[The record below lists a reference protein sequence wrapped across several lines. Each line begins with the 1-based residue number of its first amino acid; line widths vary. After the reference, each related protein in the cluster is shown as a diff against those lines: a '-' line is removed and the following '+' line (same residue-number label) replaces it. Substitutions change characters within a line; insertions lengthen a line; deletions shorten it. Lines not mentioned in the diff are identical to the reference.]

1 MPIDFTLN
9 DNQRRLRREARQFA
23 KDVLSGVPVATRD
36 LPSPIERFVATRR
49 FFERLVAEGYLR
61 KCIPVSVGGDCAGLV
76 DLAILAEEFY
86 TVDPNVS
93 LTMISTMLGLTPLVV
108 GGTPE
113 QRQRFLQPFLA
124 TKGAPL
130 AAFALTEPGGSAN
143 VGSPSPGEG
152 VRTTA
157 RRVGDSWVISGRKQW
172 ISAATGW
179 NGEGADLLTV
189 VCRTDANVE
198 PSRGISI
205 IAVPRPDSGLIFEH
219 AFDTLGHR
227 AHLMPR
233 FRLDAVPVPAGNL
246 LGQEGRGLQLAA
258 ESFAGSAAL
267 VGIFGVALMRA
278 AFQFALSFAKSDR
291 RGGIQQIIQ
300 HQAVGYALA
309 DAKTTIEAAR
319 ALSWHA
325 CRAFDTA
332 APGALELAIHA
343 KVFGSEAA
351 VRVITNLMQVVGVDS
366 YGHELPLAGLL
377 QDAMALPLFAGGNIG
392 VRRRQLHALMLDPAY
407 DDLAT
412 LDGACLTETAPSV
425 KRAVDE
431 IHSAG
436 CLLFA

>member
-9 DNQRRLRREARQFA
+9 DNQQRLRREARQFA
-23 KDVLSGVPVATRD
+23 KDVLSGVAVATRD
-36 LPSPIERFVATRR
+36 LPSPIERFVATRP
-49 FFERLVAEGYLR
+49 FYERLVAEGFLR

-93 LTMISTMLGLTPLVV
+93 LTMLSTMLGLTPLVV

-189 VCRTDANVE
+189 VCRTNANVE
-198 PSRGISI
+198 PLRGISI
-205 IAVPRPDSGLIFEH
+205 IAVPRPDSGLIVEH

-227 AHLMPR
+227 AHLTPR
-233 FRLDAVPVPAGNL
+233 FRLDAVPVPTGNL

-267 VGIFGVALMRA
+267 VGILGVALMRA
-278 AFQFALSFAKSDR
+278 AFQFALSFTKSDQ
-291 RGGIQQIIQ
+291 RGGVQQIIH

-351 VRVITNLMQVVGVDS
+351 VRVITDLMRVVGVES

-377 QDAMALPLFAGGNIG
+377 QDAVALPLFAGGNIG

-412 LDGACLTETAPSV
+412 LDGVCLAETAFS
-425 KRAVDE
+425 KE
-431 IHSAG
+431 E
-436 CLLFA
+436 

>member
-36 LPSPIERFVATRR
+36 LPRPIERFVATRP
-49 FFERLVAEGYLR
+49 FYERLVAEGFLR

-76 DLAILAEEFY
+76 YLAIFAEGFY
-86 TVDPNVS
+86 TLD
-93 LTMISTMLGLTPLVV
+93 
-108 GGTPE
+108 
-113 QRQRFLQPFLA
+113 A
-124 TKGAPL
+124 Y
-130 AAFALTEPGGSAN
+130 
-143 VGSPSPGEG
+143 
-152 VRTTA
+152 
-157 RRVGDSWVISGRKQW
+157 
-172 ISAATGW
+172 
-179 NGEGADLLTV
+179 
-189 VCRTDANVE
+189 VCRTDARVE

-233 FRLDAVPVPAGNL
+233 FRLEAVQVPAGNL
-246 LGQEGRGLQLAA
+246 LGQEGGGLQLAA
-258 ESFAGSAAL
+258 QSFAGSAAL

-278 AFQFALSFAKSDR
+278 AFQFALSFAKSER
-291 RGGIQQIIQ
+291 RGGIQEVIQ

-319 ALSWHA
+319 VLSWHA
-325 CRAFDTA
+325 CRAFDAA

-351 VRVITNLMQVVGVDS
+351 VRVITDLLRVCGFDS

-377 QDAMALPLFAGGNIG
+377 QDAVALPLFAGGNIR

-412 LDGACLTETAPSV
+412 LDGICLAETVP
-425 KRAVDE
+425 
-431 IHSAG
+431 
-436 CLLFA
+436 

>member
-9 DNQRRLRREARQFA
+9 DNQQRLRREARQFA
-23 KDVLSGVPVATRD
+23 KDVLSGVAVATRD
-36 LPSPIERFVATRR
+36 LPGPIERFVATRP
-49 FFERLVAEGYLR
+49 FYERLVAEGFLR
-61 KCIPVSVGGDCAGLV
+61 KCIPVSVGGDRAGLV
-76 DLAILAEEFY
+76 DLTILAEEFY

-93 LTMISTMLGLTPLVV
+93 LTMISTMLGLTPVVV

-113 QRQRFLQPFLA
+113 QRQRFLQSFLA

-351 VRVITNLMQVVGVDS
+351 VRVITDLMRVVGVES

-377 QDAMALPLFAGGNIG
+377 QDAVALPLFAGGNIG

-412 LDGACLTETAPSV
+412 LDGVCLAETAFS
-425 KRAVDE
+425 KE
-431 IHSAG
+431 E
-436 CLLFA
+436 

>member
-1 MPIDFTLN
+1 
-9 DNQRRLRREARQFA
+9 
-23 KDVLSGVPVATRD
+23 
-36 LPSPIERFVATRR
+36 
-49 FFERLVAEGYLR
+49 
-61 KCIPVSVGGDCAGLV
+61 VGGDCAGLV
-76 DLAILAEEFY
+76 DVAILAEEFY
-86 TVDPNVS
+86 AVDANVS
-93 LTMISTMLGLTPLVV
+93 LTMLSTVLGLAPLVV

-113 QRQRFLQPFLA
+113 QHRRFLPRFLA
-124 TKGAPL
+124 TTGAPL
-130 AAFALTEPGGSAN
+130 AAFASTEPGGSAN
-143 VGSPSPGEG
+143 LGSPPPGEG

-179 NGEGADLLTV
+179 DGQGADLLTV
-189 VCRTDANVE
+189 VCRTDAEVE

-205 IAVPRPDSGLIFEH
+205 IAVPRPESGLIFEH

-227 AHLMPR
+227 AHLTPR
-233 FRLDAVPVPAGNL
+233 FRLDEVRVPDGNL
-246 LGQEGRGLQLAA
+246 VGREGGGLQLAS
-258 ESFAGSAAL
+258 ESFVGGVAL

-278 AFQFALSFAKSDR
+278 AFQFALSFAKRER

-325 CRAFDTA
+325 CHAIDTA

-351 VRVITNLMQVVGVDS
+351 VRVIADLMRVVGIDS
-366 YGHELPLAGLL
+366 YDHELPLAGLL
-377 QDAMALPLFAGGNIG
+377 QDAIALPLFAGGNIG
-392 VRRRQLHALMLDPAY
+392 VRRRQLHALMLDPTY

-412 LDGACLTETAPSV
+412 LEGLHVAETVP
-425 KRAVDE
+425 
-431 IHSAG
+431 
-436 CLLFA
+436 

>member
-1 MPIDFTLN
+1 MPIDFALG

-23 KDVLSGVPVATRD
+23 EDVLSGVHAASHD
-36 LPSPIERFVATRR
+36 LPGPTERFVATRP
-49 FFERLVAEGYLR
+49 FFERLVAEGFLR

-76 DLAILAEEFY
+76 DVAILAEEFY
-86 TVDPNVS
+86 AVDANVS
-93 LTMISTMLGLTPLVV
+93 LTMLSTVLGLAPLVV

-113 QRQRFLQPFLA
+113 QHRRFLTPFLA
-124 TKGAPL
+124 TTGAPL
-130 AAFALTEPGGSAN
+130 AAFASTEPGGSAN
-143 VGSPSPGEG
+143 SGSPPPGEG

-157 RRVGDSWVISGRKQW
+157 RRVGDSWVISGQKQW

-179 NGEGADLLTV
+179 DGQGADLLTV
-189 VCRTDANVE
+189 VCRTDAEVE

-227 AHLMPR
+227 AHLTPR
-233 FRLDAVPVPAGNL
+233 FRLDEVRVPDGNL
-246 LGQEGRGLQLAA
+246 VGREGGGLQLAS
-258 ESFAGSAAL
+258 ESFVGGVAL

-278 AFQFALSFAKSDR
+278 AFQFALSFAKRER

-325 CRAFDTA
+325 CHAIDTA
-332 APGALELAIHA
+332 APGALELAIQA

-351 VRVITNLMQVVGVDS
+351 VRVIADLMRVVGIDS
-366 YGHELPLAGLL
+366 YDHELPLAGLL
-377 QDAMALPLFAGGNIG
+377 QDAIALPLFAGGNIG
-392 VRRRQLHALMLDPAY
+392 VRRRQLHALMLDPRY
-407 DDLAT
+407 DDRAT
-412 LDGACLTETAPSV
+412 LEGLHVAETVP
-425 KRAVDE
+425 
-431 IHSAG
+431 
-436 CLLFA
+436 

>member
-1 MPIDFTLN
+1 
-9 DNQRRLRREARQFA
+9 
-23 KDVLSGVPVATRD
+23 
-36 LPSPIERFVATRR
+36 
-49 FFERLVAEGYLR
+49 
-61 KCIPVSVGGDCAGLV
+61 
-76 DLAILAEEFY
+76 
-86 TVDPNVS
+86 
-93 LTMISTMLGLTPLVV
+93 MLGLTPLVV

-179 NGEGADLLTV
+179 NGEGANLLTV

-351 VRVITNLMQVVGVDS
+351 VRVITDLMRVVGVES

-377 QDAMALPLFAGGNIG
+377 QDAVALPLFAGGNIG
-392 VRRRQLHALMLDPAY
+392 VRRSQLHALMLDPAY

-412 LDGACLTETAPSV
+412 LDGVCLAETAFSN
-425 KRAVDE
+425 E
-431 IHSAG
+431 E
-436 CLLFA
+436 

>member
-1 MPIDFTLN
+1 MRIDFTLN
-9 DNQRRLRREARQFA
+9 DNQQRLRREARQFA
-23 KDVLSGVPVATRD
+23 KDVLSGVAVATRD
-36 LPSPIERFVATRR
+36 LPSPIERFVATRP
-49 FFERLVAEGYLR
+49 FYERLVAEGFLR

-93 LTMISTMLGLTPLVV
+93 LTMLSTMLGLTPLVV

-113 QRQRFLQPFLA
+113 QRQLFLQPFLA

-205 IAVPRPDSGLIFEH
+205 IAVPRPHGGLIFEH
-219 AFDTLGHR
+219 GFDTLGHR

-325 CRAFDTA
+325 CRSFDTA

-343 KVFGSEAA
+343 KIFGSEAA
-351 VRVITNLMQVVGVDS
+351 VRVITDLMRVVGVES

-377 QDAMALPLFAGGNIG
+377 QDAVALPLFAGGNIG

-412 LDGACLTETAPSV
+412 LDGVCLAETAFS
-425 KRAVDE
+425 KE
-431 IHSAG
+431 E
-436 CLLFA
+436 

>member
-9 DNQRRLRREARQFA
+9 DNQQRLRREARQFA
-23 KDVLSGVPVATRD
+23 KDVLSGVAVATRD
-36 LPSPIERFVATRR
+36 LPSPIERFVATRP
-49 FFERLVAEGYLR
+49 FYERLVAEGFLR

-93 LTMISTMLGLTPLVV
+93 LTMLSTMLGLTPLVV

-157 RRVGDSWVISGRKQW
+157 RRVADSWVISGRKQW

-179 NGEGADLLTV
+179 IGEGADLLTV

-291 RGGIQQIIQ
+291 RGGIHQIIQ
-300 HQAVGYALA
+300 HQAVGYPLA

-325 CRAFDTA
+325 CHAFDTA

-351 VRVITNLMQVVGVDS
+351 VRVITDLMRVVGVES
-366 YGHELPLAGLL
+366 YGHQLPLASLL
-377 QDAMALPLFAGGNIG
+377 QDAVALPLFAGGNIG
-392 VRRRQLHALMLDPAY
+392 VRRRQLQALMLDPAY

-412 LDGACLTETAPSV
+412 LDGVCLAETAFS
-425 KRAVDE
+425 KE
-431 IHSAG
+431 E
-436 CLLFA
+436 

>member
-1 MPIDFTLN
+1 MPIDFALG

-23 KDVLSGVPVATRD
+23 EDVLSGVHAATHD
-36 LPSPIERFVATRR
+36 LPGPTERFVATRP
-49 FFERLVAEGYLR
+49 FFERLVAEGFLR

-76 DLAILAEEFY
+76 DVAILAEEFY
-86 TVDPNVS
+86 AVDANVS
-93 LTMISTMLGLTPLVV
+93 LTMLSTLLGLAPLVV

-113 QRQRFLQPFLA
+113 QHRRFLPPFLA
-124 TKGAPL
+124 TTGAPL
-130 AAFALTEPGGSAN
+130 AAFASTEPGGSAN
-143 VGSPSPGEG
+143 LGSPPPGEG

-179 NGEGADLLTV
+179 DGQGADLLTV
-189 VCRTDANVE
+189 VCRTDAEVE

-227 AHLMPR
+227 AHLTPR
-233 FRLDAVPVPAGNL
+233 FRLDEVRVPDGNL
-246 LGQEGRGLQLAA
+246 VGQEGGGLQLAS
-258 ESFAGSAAL
+258 ESFVGGVAL

-278 AFQFALSFAKSDR
+278 AFQFTLSFAKRER

-325 CRAFDTA
+325 CHATDTA

-351 VRVITNLMQVVGVDS
+351 VRVIADLMRVVGIDR
-366 YGHELPLAGLL
+366 YDHELPLAGLL
-377 QDAMALPLFAGGNIG
+377 QDAIALPLFAGGNIG
-392 VRRRQLHALMLDPAY
+392 VRRRQLHALMLDPTY

-412 LDGACLTETAPSV
+412 LEGLHVAETVP
-425 KRAVDE
+425 
-431 IHSAG
+431 
-436 CLLFA
+436 

>member
-9 DNQRRLRREARQFA
+9 DNQQRLRREARQFA
-23 KDVLSGVPVATRD
+23 KDVLSGVAVATRD
-36 LPSPIERFVATRR
+36 LPSPIERFVATRP
-49 FFERLVAEGYLR
+49 FYERLVAEGFLR

-93 LTMISTMLGLTPLVV
+93 LTMISTMLGLTPVVV

-172 ISAATGW
+172 ISAATAW

-278 AFQFALSFAKSDR
+278 AFQFVLSFAKSDR
-291 RGGIQQIIQ
+291 RGGIHQIIQ

-351 VRVITNLMQVVGVDS
+351 VRVITDLMRVVGVES
-366 YGHELPLAGLL
+366 YGHELPFAGLL
-377 QDAMALPLFAGGNIG
+377 QDAVALPLFAGGNIG

-412 LDGACLTETAPSV
+412 LDGVCLAETAFS
-425 KRAVDE
+425 KE
-431 IHSAG
+431 E
-436 CLLFA
+436 

>member
-9 DNQRRLRREARQFA
+9 DNQQRLRREARQFA
-23 KDVLSGVPVATRD
+23 KDILSGVAVATRD
-36 LPSPIERFVATRR
+36 LPSPIERFVATRP
-49 FFERLVAEGYLR
+49 FYERLVAEGFLR
-61 KCIPVSVGGDCAGLV
+61 KCVPVSVGGDCAGLV

-93 LTMISTMLGLTPLVV
+93 LTMLSTMLGLTPLVV

-189 VCRTDANVE
+189 VCRTDTNVE
-198 PSRGISI
+198 PLRGISI
-205 IAVPRPDSGLIFEH
+205 IAVPRPDSGLIVEH

-325 CRAFDTA
+325 CLAFDTA

-351 VRVITNLMQVVGVDS
+351 VRVITDLMRVVGVES

-377 QDAMALPLFAGGNIG
+377 QDAVALPLFAGGNIG

-412 LDGACLTETAPSV
+412 LDGVCLAETAFS
-425 KRAVDE
+425 KE
-431 IHSAG
+431 E
-436 CLLFA
+436 

>member
-9 DNQRRLRREARQFA
+9 DNQQRLRREARQFA
-23 KDVLSGVPVATRD
+23 KDVLSGVAVATRD
-36 LPSPIERFVATRR
+36 LPSPIERFVATRP
-49 FFERLVAEGYLR
+49 FYERLVAEGFLR

-93 LTMISTMLGLTPLVV
+93 LTMISTMLGLTPVVV

-172 ISAATGW
+172 ISAATAW

-205 IAVPRPDSGLIFEH
+205 IAVPRPDRGLIFEH

-300 HQAVGYALA
+300 HQAVGYSLA

-351 VRVITNLMQVVGVDS
+351 VRVITDLMRVVGVES

-377 QDAMALPLFAGGNIG
+377 QDAVALPLFAGGNIG

-412 LDGACLTETAPSV
+412 LDGVCLAETAFS
-425 KRAVDE
+425 KE
-431 IHSAG
+431 E
-436 CLLFA
+436 

>member
-23 KDVLSGVPVATRD
+23 KDVLSGVAVATRD
-36 LPSPIERFVATRR
+36 LPSPIERFVATRP
-49 FFERLVAEGYLR
+49 FYERLVTESFLR

-93 LTMISTMLGLTPLVV
+93 LTMLSTMLGLTPLVV

-113 QRQRFLQPFLA
+113 QHQRFLPPFLA
-124 TKGAPL
+124 AKGAPL

-157 RRVGDSWVISGRKQW
+157 RRFGNSWVISGRKHW

-179 NGEGADLLTV
+179 NGQGADLLTV

-219 AFDTLGHR
+219 AFD
-227 AHLMPR
+227 M
-233 FRLDAVPVPAGNL
+233 
-246 LGQEGRGLQLAA
+246 LGQQGGGLQLAA

-278 AFQFALSFAKSDR
+278 AFQFALSFAKSEK

-319 ALSWHA
+319 VLSWHA
-325 CRAFDTA
+325 CRALDTA

-351 VRVITNLMQVVGVDS
+351 VRVITNLMQVVGVES

-377 QDAMALPLFAGGNIG
+377 QDAVALPLFAGGNIG

-412 LDGACLTETAPSV
+412 LDGVCLAETAFSNG
-425 KRAVDE
+425 E
-431 IHSAG
+431 
-436 CLLFA
+436 

>member
-9 DNQRRLRREARQFA
+9 DNQQRLRREARQFA
-23 KDVLSGVPVATRD
+23 KDVLSGVAVATRD
-36 LPSPIERFVATRR
+36 LPSPIERFVATRP
-49 FFERLVAEGYLR
+49 FYERLVAEGFLR

-93 LTMISTMLGLTPLVV
+93 LTMLSTMLGLTPLVV

-113 QRQRFLQPFLA
+113 QRQLFLQPFLA

-219 AFDTLGHR
+219 GFDTLGHR

-246 LGQEGRGLQLAA
+246 LRQEGRGLQLAA

-278 AFQFALSFAKSDR
+278 AFQFALSFAQSDR

-325 CRAFDTA
+325 CRSFDTA

-351 VRVITNLMQVVGVDS
+351 VRVITDLMRVVGVES

-377 QDAMALPLFAGGNIG
+377 QDAVALPLFAGGNIG

-412 LDGACLTETAPSV
+412 LDGVCVPETAFS
-425 KRAVDE
+425 KE
-431 IHSAG
+431 E
-436 CLLFA
+436 

>member
-1 MPIDFTLN
+1 
-9 DNQRRLRREARQFA
+9 
-23 KDVLSGVPVATRD
+23 
-36 LPSPIERFVATRR
+36 
-49 FFERLVAEGYLR
+49 
-61 KCIPVSVGGDCAGLV
+61 
-76 DLAILAEEFY
+76 
-86 TVDPNVS
+86 
-93 LTMISTMLGLTPLVV
+93 MLGLTPLVV

-157 RRVGDSWVISGRKQW
+157 RRFGDSWVISGRKQW

-227 AHLMPR
+227 AHLTPR

-351 VRVITNLMQVVGVDS
+351 VRVITDLMRVVGVES

-377 QDAMALPLFAGGNIG
+377 QDAVALPLFAGGNIG
-392 VRRRQLHALMLDPAY
+392 VRRRQLHVLMLDPTY
-407 DDLAT
+407 DNLAT
-412 LDGACLTETAPSV
+412 LDGVCLAETAFS
-425 KRAVDE
+425 KE
-431 IHSAG
+431 E
-436 CLLFA
+436 

>member
-9 DNQRRLRREARQFA
+9 DNQQRLRREARQFA
-23 KDVLSGVPVATRD
+23 KDVLSGVAVATRD
-36 LPSPIERFVATRR
+36 LPSPIDRFVATRP
-49 FFERLVAEGYLR
+49 FYERLVAEGFLR
-61 KCIPVSVGGDCAGLV
+61 KCIPVSVGGDCPGLV

-93 LTMISTMLGLTPLVV
+93 LTMLSTMLGLTPLVV

-113 QRQRFLQPFLA
+113 QRQRFLKPFLA

-198 PSRGISI
+198 LSRGISI

-278 AFQFALSFAKSDR
+278 AFQLALSFAKSDR

-325 CRAFDTA
+325 CHAFDTA

-351 VRVITNLMQVVGVDS
+351 VRVITDLMRVVGIES

-412 LDGACLTETAPSV
+412 LDGVCLAETAFS
-425 KRAVDE
+425 KE
-431 IHSAG
+431 E
-436 CLLFA
+436 

>member
-9 DNQRRLRREARQFA
+9 DNQQRLRREGRQFA
-23 KDVLSGVPVATRD
+23 KDVLSGVAVATRD
-36 LPSPIERFVATRR
+36 LPSPIERFVATRP
-49 FFERLVAEGYLR
+49 FYERLVAEGFLR

-76 DLAILAEEFY
+76 DLAILAEELY
-86 TVDPNVS
+86 TVDANVS
-93 LTMISTMLGLTPLVV
+93 LTMLSTVLGLTPLVV

-205 IAVPRPDSGLIFEH
+205 IAVPRPDRGLIFEH

-246 LGQEGRGLQLAA
+246 LGQEGGGLQLAA
-258 ESFAGSAAL
+258 ESFGGS
-267 VGIFGVALMRA
+267 VGIVGVALMRA
-278 AFQFALSFAKSDR
+278 AFQFALSFAKSEK

-300 HQAVGYALA
+300 HQSVGYALA

-319 ALSWHA
+319 VLSWHA
-325 CRAFDTA
+325 CRAQDAA
-332 APGALELAIHA
+332 APGTLVLAIHA
-343 KVFGSEAA
+343 KLFGSEAA
-351 VRVITNLMQVVGVDS
+351 VRVITNLMQVVGAES

-392 VRRRQLHALMLDPAY
+392 VRRRQLHALMLGPAY

-412 LDGACLTETAPSV
+412 LDGVCLAEPPFL
-425 KRAVDE
+425 RRNE
-431 IHSAG
+431 
-436 CLLFA
+436 

>member
-9 DNQRRLRREARQFA
+9 DNQQRLRREARQFA
-23 KDVLSGVPVATRD
+23 KDVLSGVAVATRD
-36 LPSPIERFVATRR
+36 LPSPIECFVATRP
-49 FFERLVAEGYLR
+49 FYERLVAEGFLR
-61 KCIPVSVGGDCAGLV
+61 KCIPVSVGGDSAGLV

-93 LTMISTMLGLTPLVV
+93 LTMISTMLGLTPVVV

-157 RRVGDSWVISGRKQW
+157 RRVADSWVISGRKQW

-189 VCRTDANVE
+189 VCRTNANVE
-198 PSRGISI
+198 PLRGISI
-205 IAVPRPDSGLIFEH
+205 IAVPRPDSGLIVEH

-227 AHLMPR
+227 AHLTPR
-233 FRLDAVPVPAGNL
+233 FRLDAVPVPTGNL

-351 VRVITNLMQVVGVDS
+351 VRVITDLMRVVGVES

-377 QDAMALPLFAGGNIG
+377 QDAVALPLFAGGNIG
-392 VRRRQLHALMLDPAY
+392 VRRRQLHVLMLDPTY

-412 LDGACLTETAPSV
+412 LDGVCLA
-425 KRAVDE
+425 E
-431 IHSAG
+431 IAFSKEE
-436 CLLFA
+436 

>member
-9 DNQRRLRREARQFA
+9 DNQQRLRREARQFA
-23 KDVLSGVPVATRD
+23 KDVLSGVAVATLD
-36 LPSPIERFVATRR
+36 LPSPIERFVTTRP
-49 FFERLVAEGYLR
+49 FYERLVAEGFLR

-76 DLAILAEEFY
+76 DLAMLAEEFY

-93 LTMISTMLGLTPLVV
+93 LTVLSTMLGLTPLVV

-113 QRQRFLQPFLA
+113 QRQRFLPPFLA
-124 TKGAPL
+124 TKRAPL

-309 DAKTTIEAAR
+309 DAKTTIEATR

-351 VRVITNLMQVVGVDS
+351 VRVITDLMRVVGVES

-377 QDAMALPLFAGGNIG
+377 QDAVALPLFAGGNIG

-412 LDGACLTETAPSV
+412 LDGVCLAETAFS
-425 KRAVDE
+425 KE
-431 IHSAG
+431 E
-436 CLLFA
+436 

>member
-1 MPIDFTLN
+1 MRIDFTLN
-9 DNQRRLRREARQFA
+9 DNQQRLRREARQFA
-23 KDVLSGVPVATRD
+23 KDILSGVAVATRD
-36 LPSPIERFVATRR
+36 LPSPIERFLATRP
-49 FFERLVAEGYLR
+49 FYERLVAEGFLR
-61 KCIPVSVGGDCAGLV
+61 KCVPVSVGGDCAGLV
-76 DLAILAEEFY
+76 DLAILAEELY

-93 LTMISTMLGLTPLVV
+93 LTMLSTMLGLTPLVV

-189 VCRTDANVE
+189 VCRTDTIVE
-198 PSRGISI
+198 PLRGISI
-205 IAVPRPDSGLIFEH
+205 IAVPRPDSGLIVEH

-233 FRLDAVPVPAGNL
+233 FRLDGVPVPAGNL

-267 VGIFGVALMRA
+267 VGIFGAALMRA

-325 CRAFDTA
+325 CLAFDTA

-351 VRVITNLMQVVGVDS
+351 VRVITDLMRVVGVES

-377 QDAMALPLFAGGNIG
+377 QDAVALPLFAGGNIG

-412 LDGACLTETAPSV
+412 LDGVCLAETAFS
-425 KRAVDE
+425 KE
-431 IHSAG
+431 E
-436 CLLFA
+436 

>member
-9 DNQRRLRREARQFA
+9 DNQQRLRREARQFA
-23 KDVLSGVPVATRD
+23 KDVLSGVAVATRD
-36 LPSPIERFVATRR
+36 LPSPIERFVATRP
-49 FFERLVAEGYLR
+49 FYERLVAEGFLR

-93 LTMISTMLGLTPLVV
+93 LTMISTMLGLTPVVV

-157 RRVGDSWVISGRKQW
+157 RRAGDSWVISGRKQW

-179 NGEGADLLTV
+179 IGEGADLLTV

-278 AFQFALSFAKSDR
+278 AFQFVLSFAKSDR
-291 RGGIQQIIQ
+291 RGGIHQIIQ

-325 CRAFDTA
+325 CHAFDTA

-351 VRVITNLMQVVGVDS
+351 VRVITDLMRVVGVES

-377 QDAMALPLFAGGNIG
+377 QDAVALPLFAGGNIG

-412 LDGACLTETAPSV
+412 LDGVCLAETAFS
-425 KRAVDE
+425 KE
-431 IHSAG
+431 E
-436 CLLFA
+436 